1 MSDSSVLKRP
11 LKITVVGDGTV
22 GKTCLLIAYTTN
34 EFPQEYIPTVFDNYS
49 GEHSVD
55 GRSYLMTLWDTAGQE
70 EYERLRPLSYPQ
82 TNVFILCFA
91 LDNRVSFENISS
103 KWVPELKRHCQKTPI
118 ILVGTKKDIRNATEI
133 PTKKGQKLCKKE
145 GLAYYVECSAKT
157 GEGIQEVFDKSVLA
171 AVGLTKKKTKCTI
184 M

>member
-11 LKITVVGDGTV
+11 LKVTVVGDGTV

-34 EFPQEYIPTVFDNYS
+34 EF
-49 GEHSVD
+49 
-55 GRSYLMTLWDTAGQE
+55 
-70 EYERLRPLSYPQ
+70 PQ

-157 GEGIQEVFDKSVLA
+157 GEGIQEVFDKAVLA
-171 AVGLTKKKTKCTI
+171 AVGLTKKKAKCTI